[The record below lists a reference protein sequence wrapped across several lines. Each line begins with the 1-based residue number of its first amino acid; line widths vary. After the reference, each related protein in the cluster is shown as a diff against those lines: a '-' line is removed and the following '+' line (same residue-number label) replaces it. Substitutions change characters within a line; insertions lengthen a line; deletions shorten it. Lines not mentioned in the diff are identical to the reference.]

1 MKSYNE
7 ALSHYNSIKKP
18 PRAKN
23 WQADTVIHN
32 GKPLRRTGDTH
43 MAIHMRDD
51 GVIYYRL
58 YDTHVAT
65 FYPPQADGTERR
77 TFKFVATQTTTTFMF
92 DYGLHTWE
100 VTMDDDTKAHI
111 PYVSNG
117 GWRENDKLTADLT
130 FNANNQV
137 IRSRSSHQD
146 VYTMVSNDE
155 DKAKRKE
162 LRDKVEHLITLS
174 LFKMPQLKE
183 DATVEESWG
192 QPFGTSYRNAPREVE
207 DLKQYIVLRGIDI
220 DDTIFVGKFMD
231 SLQGAFNLYASK
243 ICYDAELFDW
253 GNFWSIADQ
262 TQRQE
267 AERQYK
273 MEQEEARFAKVAEI
287 DEKAFK
293 KSLTNMLL
301 SACNIKTGSVRKP
314 WGQFMPK
321 LPRKWIA

>member
-1 MKSYNE
+1 MKSYQE
-7 ALSHYNSIKKP
+7 ALQHYNSISKP
-18 PRAKN
+18 PRAKK
-23 WQADTVIHN
+23 WQTGSMPDN
-32 GKPLRRTGDTH
+32 GRPLRRTGDTH

-51 GVIYYRL
+51 GAIYYRL

-65 FYPPQADGTERR
+65 FYPPQQYGEERR
-77 TFKFVATQTTTTFMF
+77 TFKYVSTQTTNTFMH

-100 VTMDDDTKAHI
+100 VRLDDGTTAQI
-111 PYVSNG
+111 PYVGNG
-117 GWRENDKLTADLT
+117 GWRENNMLTADLT

-137 IRSRSSHQD
+137 IRSRSSHKD

-174 LFKMPQLKE
+174 LFKLPQLKE
-183 DATVEESWG
+183 NATVQADWG

-207 DLKQYIVLRGIDI
+207 YLKQHLGNHGIDI
-220 DDTIFVGKFMD
+220 NDNTFINLFME
-231 SLQGAFNLYASK
+231 SLQSAFNLYASK
-243 ICYDAELFDW
+243 VCYDADMFAW
-253 GNFWSIADQ
+253 NGFWEIAD
-262 TQRQE
+262 RE
-267 AERQYK
+267 KR
-273 MEQEEARFAKVAEI
+273 EEAHKQHKIAQQEIRFAKVADI

-301 SACNIKTGSVRKP
+301 SACNIKTGSVKKP

>member
-1 MKSYNE
+1 MKSYQQ
-7 ALSHYNSIKKP
+7 ALEHYNSINKP
-18 PRAKN
+18 PRAKK
-23 WQADTVIHN
+23 WQADAMPDN

-43 MAIHMRDD
+43 MAIHMRND

-65 FYPPQADGTERR
+65 FYPPQQYGEERR
-77 TFKFVATQTTTTFMF
+77 TFKYVATQTTTTFMF

-100 VTMDDDTKAHI
+100 VSMEDGTKARI

-117 GWRENDKLTADLT
+117 GWRENNKLTADLV
-130 FNANNQV
+130 FNKYGQV
-137 IRSRSSHQD
+137 IRSLSSHQD

-162 LRDKVEHLITLS
+162 LRDKVEHLITLAM
-174 LFKMPQLKE
+174 FKMPQLKE
-183 DATVEESWG
+183 DVTLEESWG
-192 QPFGTSYRNAPREVE
+192 QPFGTAYRNAPREVE
-207 DLKQYIVLRGIDI
+207 HLKQYLGNHELDI
-220 DDTIFVGKFMD
+220 NDDVFVSMFME
-231 SLQGAFNLYASK
+231 SLQSAFNLYASK
-243 ICYDAELFDW
+243 LCYEADLFRW
-253 GNFWSIADQ
+253 GSFYRIEDPA
-262 TQRQE
+262 QRQQ

-301 SACNIKTGSVRKP
+301 SACNIKTGSVKKP

-321 LPRKWIA
+321 LPSRWIA

>member
-23 WQADTVIHN
+23 WQTGAMPHN
-32 GKPLRRTGDTH
+32 GRPLRRTGDTH

-174 LFKMPQLKE
+174 LFKLPHLKE
-183 DATVEESWG
+183 DATVEAAWG

-207 DLKQYIVLRGIDI
+207 DLKQYIGLRGIDI

-243 ICYDAELFDW
+243 VCYDAELFDW

-262 TQRQE
+262 TKRQE

-273 MEQEEARFAKVAEI
+273 MEQEEARFAKVADI

-301 SACNIKTGSVRKP
+301 SASNIKTGSVRKP